1 MFSGVRNS
9 RISNLGTLLLTQSDL
24 FIVFMGVCFLGAGG
38 CFFPTWPM
46 NRPILTYYRVFAA
59 CTLLLPE
66 VRGRDPD
73 AILAEE
79 QRQKR
84 AL

>member
-1 MFSGVRNS
+1 MS
-9 RISNLGTLLLTQSDL
+9 
-24 FIVFMGVCFLGAGG
+24 
-38 CFFPTWPM
+38 
-46 NRPILTYYRVFAA
+46 RPILTYYRVFAA